1 MSLFSVSVAYVIV
14 FRNLA
19 SVVILV
25 YIFGS
30 TGSFL
35 FSRDTLLILTV
46 YIVANHETGLSY
58 SILHRSRNRSEDS
71 MRKLTHLFILDV
83 CTLET

>member
-1 MSLFSVSVAYVIV
+1 MSLFSVSVAYVIA

-46 YIVANHETGLSY
+46 YIVANHETRLSY
-58 SILHRSRNRSEDS
+58 SILYTRIRSEDS

-83 CTLET
+83 

>member
-19 SVVILV
+19 SMVILV

-46 YIVANHETGLSY
+46 YIVANHET
-58 SILHRSRNRSEDS
+58 
-71 MRKLTHLFILDV
+71 
-83 CTLET
+83 